1 MASKAYELATLARD
15 ATTLTGD
22 AQTMGDANTLDGH
35 DSSYFAVATHNHDTW
50 YLNLAGGIL
59 TGYVTVHATP
69 TDDMHVSNKKYV
81 DDQIATNFNS
91 LSANKADATHNH
103 DSQYADTS
111 HNHAGEYASLNH
123 LHDERYLRLS
133 GGAITGAVSVQE
145 PVLDSHPATKNYV
158 DTEISIQISSHDH
171 GFATGDHTHDNYAL
185 ATAIADMATKTYVD
199 DELALK
205 VATSS
210 LTTTLEDYALKTYV
224 DNAVSDKPTQAYVDT
239 NLGLKADNATMQVEL
254 ASKATSAELAQ
265 LESEITALTNDSMT
279 QTLFNQSITN
289 YITTTQAIALIDNK
303 ADASIIN
310 DLDTNK
316 ADITYVDT
324 KIADLVGTA
333 PQTMNTLQEIAYALQ
348 NEPDITTNLYSAI
361 GLKADRTYV
370 DAQLASHSHSAV
382 DYGDILNTPTIPTAL
397 SQLTDDINASQI
409 AVEEFGP
416 YDSDYLKTANGD
428 GSDNHIGFIS
438 TIDTAKSVQIFLNG
452 IKLIGPVID
461 NSSTNLD
468 AVWDRVNYDY
478 IAYRDFNDIVFENH
492 VNITAN
498 TILQITVIHE

>member
-35 DSSYFAVATHNHDTW
+35 DSSYFAVATHNHDSW
-50 YLNLAGGIL
+50 YLNLAGGVL

-111 HNHAGEYASLNH
+111 HNHAGDYASLNH

-145 PVLDSHPATKNYV
+145 PVLNSHPATKNYV
-158 DTEISIQISSHDH
+158 DTEISSQISSHDH

-210 LTTTLEDYALKTYV
+210 LTTTLDDYALKTYV
-224 DNAVSDKPTQAYVDT
+224 DNAVSDKPTQSYVDT

-279 QTLFNQSITN
+279 QTL
-289 YITTTQAIALIDNK
+289 L
-303 ADASIIN
+303 
-310 DLDTNK
+310 
-316 ADITYVDT
+316 
-324 KIADLVGTA
+324 
-333 PQTMNTLQEIAYALQ
+333 MLQ
-348 NEPDITTNLYSAI
+348 
-361 GLKADRTYV
+361 
-370 DAQLASHSHSAV
+370 
-382 DYGDILNTPTIPTAL
+382 
-397 SQLTDDINASQI
+397 
-409 AVEEFGP
+409 
-416 YDSDYLKTANGD
+416 
-428 GSDNHIGFIS
+428 
-438 TIDTAKSVQIFLNG
+438 
-452 IKLIGPVID
+452 
-461 NSSTNLD
+461 
-468 AVWDRVNYDY
+468 
-478 IAYRDFNDIVFENH
+478 
-492 VNITAN
+492 
-498 TILQITVIHE
+498 LQIIQQLLRSSHL